1 MIWEKPKCVIRF
13 LDWLLQDV
21 RHSDS
26 AKRRD
31 GRKGGSSFGG
41 SFAPRKENLSFGEM
55 WGGGFGEMWGG
66 GGRWPG
72 SSKKSLINEQSG
84 VPEGK
89 RRSPLVKKDF

>member
-55 WGGGFGEMWGG
+55 WGD